1 MKKIGKILLLICLF
15 FTVVL
20 KSVCALPS
28 HTEALY
34 VNDFANVLSDE
45 TKSYILSNSRVLD
58 EKTTAQV
65 VVTTVESLEGKE
77 IDEYALD
84 LGRTWGIGK
93 GDKDN
98 GLIIL
103 LAPNE
108 RKVKIEVGDG
118 LEGAINDAKAGKLI
132 DNYAVSEFKND
143 NWDAGIKNLYTSIL
157 VEVYKEYN
165 MEIPEDI
172 PSEFTSGVDE
182 DEFSDFIVPIVGGL
196 VILILFII
204 YKKNNGKGPP
214 FTGYYDNDST
224 FFGGGN
230 FGGGGS
236 FSGGGGSF
244 GGGSFSGGGASRSF

>member
-28 HTEALY
+28 YTEALY

-77 IDEYALD
+77 IEEYALD
-84 LGRTWGIGK
+84 LSRTWGIGK

-98 GLIIL
+98 GLLIL

-182 DEFSDFIVPIVGGL
+182 DEFFDFIVPIVGGL

-224 FFGGGN
+224 FFGGGS